1 MSGFPHR
8 CQHLKVNGTQCE
20 SPALRRQRFCFF
32 HKRFQDERIKLAGRS
47 RSRAPVTF
55 TIPVLEDAN
64 SIQVSLMQVMRLL
77 VSQQMDHKTASLLL
91 YALQTASTN
100 LRRTHFEPYSKDVI
114 LDPRDA
120 AGSALGEDL
129 WSDHDFEQ
137 PQSRDL
143 TAAQRERALAAR
155 EQACAE
161 KEKEIERL
169 LRAAQT
175 ASRMEEKGRLERAA
189 ARAARQAAQAPNQ
202 APDLSTAA
210 PKHSVIPNRA
220 ESPVEPALSGVEGN
234 LLLPLASSSPANA
247 PLPAK
252 TTSPAAPPPK
262 KPASSLNTERVRAE
276 LKEMIR
282 KELPAL
288 TEVLAQ
294 SQRSGQG
301 G

>member
-1 MSGFPHR
+1 MSGFPSR
-8 CQHLKVNGTQCE
+8 CQHLKINGTQCE

-47 RSRAPVTF
+47 RNRAAVTF
-55 TIPVLEDAN
+55 TLPVLEDAN

-100 LRRTHFEPYSKDVI
+100 LRMTRFEPYRKDVI

-120 AGSALGEDL
+120 ASSALGEDL

-137 PQSRDL
+137 PQSCEP
-143 TAAQRERALAAR
+143 TATQRERALAAR
-155 EQACAE
+155 ERACAE
-161 KEKEIERL
+161 KEKEVERL

-189 ARAARQAAQAPNQ
+189 KAAREAAQSPNQAPGQ
-202 APDLSTAA
+202 APDLSASA
-210 PKHSVIPNRA
+210 PKTSVIPNRA
-220 ESPVEPALSGVEGN
+220 ESPVRN
-234 LLLPLASSSPANA
+234 LLSPLASPSPASPPA
-247 PLPAK
+247 PAK
-252 TTSPAAPPPK
+252 TPPAAPPPK
-262 KPASSLNTERVRAE
+262 KPAASLNTEKVRAE
-276 LKEMIR
+276 LNEMIR

-288 TEVLAQ
+288 THVLAQ
-294 SQRSGQG
+294 AQRSGQRG
-301 G
+301 